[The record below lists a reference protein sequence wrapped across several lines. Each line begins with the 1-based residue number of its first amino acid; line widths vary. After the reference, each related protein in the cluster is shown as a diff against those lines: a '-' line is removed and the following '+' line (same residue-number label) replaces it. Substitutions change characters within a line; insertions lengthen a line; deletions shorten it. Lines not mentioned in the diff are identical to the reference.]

1 MSCGYSKEIL
11 ALYIEHDLPGPDA
24 VAKAESHIR
33 ACAACREY
41 CEQMRNTQSFIKDRF
56 RPVPAHTVTPEMLS
70 SVRSAVMS
78 HVEGAQ
84 ESLGWAI
91 RLERFLIGGLRG
103 HRYALAGAAFV
114 AIVSASLLASI
125 PYPSANASRGAAEFS
140 ANNTLVCPTDY
151 REWVLAGTCVGHR
164 YSTVQ
169 SDEMQHNVYVQPAA
183 YREYAQTGKFPE
195 GTVMVMAKDSNRFKD
210 GWEFTPEAAGCISC
224 HRDKAATGHVFTQFY
239 PVSKGIGS

>member
-24 VAKAESHIR
+24 VVKVESHIST
-33 ACAACREY
+33 CAACREY

-56 RPVPAHTVTPEMLS
+56 RPVPAQTVTPDMLS
-70 SVRSAVMS
+70 SVRIAVMS

-84 ESLGWAI
+84 VSLGWAI

-103 HRYALAGAAFV
+103 HRYALAGAVFV

-125 PYPSANASRGAAEFS
+125 PYPA
-140 ANNTLVCPTDY
+140 ANNALVCPTDY

-169 SDEMQHNVYVQPAA
+169 SEDMKHNVYVQPAA
-183 YREYAQTGKFPE
+183 YREYSQTGKFPE
-195 GTVMVMAKDSNRFKD
+195 GTVMVMAKDSTRFKD
-210 GWEFTPEAAGCISC
+210 GWEFTPENAGCISC
-224 HRDKAATGHVFTQFY
+224 HRDKAATDHVFTQFY
-239 PVSKGIGS
+239 PVLKGIGS